1 MKKYIIFF
9 SIVSLIITT
18 SIVKSSTRQLEK
30 NIFTLE
36 EEVKILEE
44 KFNFLILENDYLTT
58 PERLIRLKEKIFKD
72 QFFPIDPRDI
82 KKIENNAK
90 SVVTEVK
97 IVLDKVSLIDLFV
110 KSKIFKS
117 LYFLRLSRT
126 LSKITTVSFI
136 E

>member
-9 SIVSLIITT
+9 CIVGLIITT

-30 NIFTLE
+30 NIFILE

-72 QFFPIDPRDI
+72 QFFPLDPKDI
-82 KKIENNAK
+82 KKIDNN
-90 SVVTEVK
+90 E
-97 IVLDKVSLIDLFV
+97 
-110 KSKIFKS
+110 
-117 LYFLRLSRT
+117 
-126 LSKITTVSFI
+126 
-136 E
+136 

>member
-1 MKKYIIFF
+1 MRKYIIFF
-9 SIVSLIITT
+9 SIASLIITT

-36 EEVKILEE
+36 EEVNILEE

-82 KKIENNAK
+82 KKI
-90 SVVTEVK
+90 
-97 IVLDKVSLIDLFV
+97 DK
-110 KSKIFKS
+110 
-117 LYFLRLSRT
+117 Y
-126 LSKITTVSFI
+126 

>member
-44 KFNFLILENDYLTT
+44 KFDFLLLESNYLTT
-58 PERLIRLKEKIFKD
+58 PERLIGLKEKIFKD

-82 KKIENNAK
+82 KKIDNN
-90 SVVTEVK
+90 E
-97 IVLDKVSLIDLFV
+97 
-110 KSKIFKS
+110 
-117 LYFLRLSRT
+117 
-126 LSKITTVSFI
+126 
-136 E
+136 

>member
-72 QFFPIDPRDI
+72 RFFPIDPKDI
-82 KKIENNAK
+82 KKIDNN
-90 SVVTEVK
+90 E
-97 IVLDKVSLIDLFV
+97 
-110 KSKIFKS
+110 
-117 LYFLRLSRT
+117 
-126 LSKITTVSFI
+126 
-136 E
+136 

>member
-44 KFNFLILENDYLTT
+44 KFDFLLLENDYLTT
-58 PERLIRLKEKIFKD
+58 PERLIGLKEKIFKD
-72 QFFPIDPRDI
+72 KFIPIDPKDI
-82 KKIENNAK
+82 KKIDTYE
-90 SVVTEVK
+90 
-97 IVLDKVSLIDLFV
+97 
-110 KSKIFKS
+110 
-117 LYFLRLSRT
+117 
-126 LSKITTVSFI
+126 
-136 E
+136 

>member
-36 EEVKILEE
+36 EEVKILEA

-58 PERLIRLKEKIFKD
+58 PERLIRLKEEIFKD

-82 KKIENNAK
+82 KKIDNN
-90 SVVTEVK
+90 E
-97 IVLDKVSLIDLFV
+97 
-110 KSKIFKS
+110 
-117 LYFLRLSRT
+117 
-126 LSKITTVSFI
+126 
-136 E
+136 

>member
-36 EEVKILEE
+36 EEVKILED
-44 KFNFLILENDYLTT
+44 KFDFLLLENDYLTT

-72 QFFPIDPRDI
+72 QFFPLDSSGIKEID
-82 KKIENNAK
+82 NN
-90 SVVTEVK
+90 E
-97 IVLDKVSLIDLFV
+97 
-110 KSKIFKS
+110 
-117 LYFLRLSRT
+117 
-126 LSKITTVSFI
+126 
-136 E
+136 